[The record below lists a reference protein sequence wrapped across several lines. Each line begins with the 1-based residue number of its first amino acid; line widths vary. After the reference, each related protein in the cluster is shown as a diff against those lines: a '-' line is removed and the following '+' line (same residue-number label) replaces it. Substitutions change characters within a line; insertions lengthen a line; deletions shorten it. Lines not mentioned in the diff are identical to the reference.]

1 MAFAP
6 KRKDLLSG
14 RSFVLSGGLAVFDG
28 AVHKLGKEKYEERFD
43 GKVEEPR
50 KEEAQCAFETERLLR
65 RQGDL
70 LFLRAVLFGGLLPK
84 GEGEEH
90 DEREHELHDGDR
102 KMPEKSAE
110 TMVEREM
117 MRLMTPAEEREAP
130 SSVCMTGQAEPRRES
145 GSPREMNAR

>member
-1 MAFAP
+1 M
-6 KRKDLLSG
+6 
-14 RSFVLSGGLAVFDG
+14 FDG
-28 AVHKLGKEKYEERFD
+28 AVHKLGKEQHEELFD
-43 GKVEEPR
+43 GKVEESR

-65 RQGDL
+65 RQGDF

-90 DEREHELHDGDR
+90 DERENELHDGDR

-117 MRLMTPAEEREAP
+117 MRLMTPAEERSAQLRVHDGPGGTEQGI
-130 SSVCMTGQAEPRRES
+130 GQSERDECEIDDGNKKACHV
-145 GSPREMNAR
+145 GFAHCV